1 MIVWSSHH
9 ESELPPEAGWLSA
22 REAARAA
29 SMRYTKRHTEY
40 LLARFA
46 AKTALARRLEL
57 APDPAVL
64 ARLEI
69 RNAAD
74 GAPEAW
80 LDGAPVPVALSL
92 TDRAGWAVCALG
104 PAGAAV
110 GCDLELVEPRSP
122 AFVRDYLTAPE
133 RALVEGA
140 RDARTHALLANL
152 LWSAKESALKVLRT
166 GLRRDTRSVEVALA
180 APGPAGWTDHEEWSP
195 FAVHAVEGRRLDGWW
210 RRYGDFVLTMAAA
223 SAMPPPTASHEPPPL
238 ASGVP
243 SHDWLRSPL
252 RF

>member
-9 ESELPPEAGWLSA
+9 ESELPSIAGWLSA

-29 SMRYTKRHTEY
+29 AMRFTKRHTEY

-46 AKTALARRLEL
+46 AKTALARRLGL
-57 APDPAVL
+57 DAAPPTL

-80 LDGAPVPVALSL
+80 LDAAALPVALSL

-104 PAGAAV
+104 PTGTAV
-110 GCDLELVEPRSP
+110 GCDLELVEPRSD
-122 AFVRDYLTAPE
+122 AFVRDYLTE
-133 RALVEGA
+133 RERDLVLRA
-140 RDARTHALLANL
+140 RDAREHALLANL

-166 GLRRDTRSVEVALA
+166 GLRRDTRSVEVALG
-180 APGPAGWTDHEEWSP
+180 APPAAGWTAEGAWAP
-195 FAVHAVEGRRLDGWW
+195 LAVRAVEGRRFDGWW
-210 RRYGDFVLTMAAA
+210 RRYGDFILTMAADA
-223 SAMPPPTASHEPPPL
+223 PLPAPTSADEPPAI

-243 SHDWLRSPL
+243 THGWLRSPL
-252 RF
+252 R